1 MTASITSQ
9 NKSDVTFCFK
19 TFLVAPGLLLM
30 KLSAAYGVK
39 NVSLRPPQAEA
50 EPESALGVPTPT
62 LVSSALILPF
72 MTQRGIADFGREGY
86 TGYILKKLKV

>member
-1 MTASITSQ
+1 M
-9 NKSDVTFCFK
+9 
-19 TFLVAPGLLLM
+19 APGLLLM

-62 LVSSALILPF
+62 LVSSVLIPAF

-86 TGYILKKLKV
+86 TGYIFKKLKV